1 MRLRKGRCKAL
12 GKECKEANV
21 PGGEC
26 TRVAGGDGDREEAWH
41 QGSDPNLDSLGSLG
55 SDLQ

>member
-1 MRLRKGRCKAL
+1 M
-12 GKECKEANV
+12 

-26 TRVAGGDGDREEAWH
+26 TRAAGGDGDRKEAWY
-41 QGSDPNLDSLGSLG
+41 QGSDPNLDSQGSLG